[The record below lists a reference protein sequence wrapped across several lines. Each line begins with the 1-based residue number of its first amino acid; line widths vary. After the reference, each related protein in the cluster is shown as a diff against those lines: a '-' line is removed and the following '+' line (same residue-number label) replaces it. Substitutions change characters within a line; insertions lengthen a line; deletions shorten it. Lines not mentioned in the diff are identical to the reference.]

1 MSHKQAK
8 KYRRQVR
15 LEVSKRIDEWRVFFR
30 GFAWWDR
37 VKLFFRLVF
46 KP

>member
-8 KYRRQVR
+8 KYRRLVR
-15 LEVSKRIDEWRVFFR
+15 REVSERIDQWRVFFR
-30 GFAWWDR
+30 GFTLWDR
-37 VKLFFRLVF
+37 VKLFFQLVF